1 MIIIS
6 HVIEHLDNG
15 IELIK
20 DLEKFIKPN
29 GLMYVETPSENLKFP
44 KAEGF
49 ELYDDPTHKRLFY
62 PHEIDDAFHSSGL
75 KVVKSS
81 VRRIFLE

>member
-29 GLMYVETPSENLKFP
+29 GLMYVETPSPRTLKFP
-44 KAEGF
+44 KAKAF
-49 ELYDDPTHKRLFY
+49 ELYNVNYKRLFY

-81 VRRIFLE
+81 VRRIF